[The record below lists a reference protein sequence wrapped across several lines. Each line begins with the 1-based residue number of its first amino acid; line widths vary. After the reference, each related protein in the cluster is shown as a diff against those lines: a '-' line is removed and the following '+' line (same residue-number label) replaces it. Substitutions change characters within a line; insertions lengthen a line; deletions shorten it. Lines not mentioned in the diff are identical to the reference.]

1 MNNLMI
7 ADLALFDGAGEGA
20 GAAAPGE
27 GNAPAVA
34 AQEENKDVKVL
45 YGKQPQQQPEA
56 PAEPEKKELSP
67 EEKKKAYSDFIN
79 SADYKDLHTEEV
91 QRIINKRF
99 KETKSLEEENA
110 KLRAVIDAES
120 KRYNL
125 ASADPDAVL
134 KAIENDASLYEDAA
148 MQAGMTVEQYME
160 REKLV
165 KANQRLEAEMEAQKQ
180 RQQIDAQVKQWM
192 ADAESVKQRYPDFD
206 LDSLLAREEPNK
218 MTQFERLLKAGLD
231 MEYAYRVMN
240 MDRLMAEQNKQT
252 AELTEKAV
260 VDSVRAKGARPAENG
275 AVPRSAFVVK
285 DDVNKLSKEDRAQIA
300 IKAMR
305 GEIISF

>member
-79 SADYKDLHTEEV
+79 SADFKDLHTEEV

-180 RQQIDAQVKQWM
+180 RQQVDAQVKQWM
-192 ADAESVKQRYPDFD
+192 ADAESVKADYPDFD
-206 LDSLLAREEPNK
+206 LDATLKNEDFAK
-218 MTQFERLLKAGLD
+218 MLRAGVP
-231 MEYAYRVMN
+231 MKQAYRVLN

>member
-1 MNNLMI
+1 MNNLLI

-27 GNAPAVA
+27 SNAPAVA

-79 SADYKDLHTEEV
+79 SADFKDLHTEEV

-180 RQQIDAQVKQWM
+180 RQQVDAQVKQWM
-192 ADAESVKQRYPDFD
+192 ADAESVKADYPDFD
-206 LDSLLAREEPNK
+206 LDATLKNEDFAK
-218 MTQFERLLKAGLD
+218 MLRAGVP
-231 MEYAYRVMN
+231 MKQAYRVLN